1 MAQIAKVMD
10 HFQIALPAKI
20 RNKFHIKVGDFL
32 EARAVKEGILLK
44 PKELVDKSQAYFWT
58 KEWQEAEKKVDK
70 HFKSRRFKTFE
81 SVEDFLKDLHK

>member
-1 MAQIAKVMD
+1 MAEIAKVMD

-32 EARAVKEGILLK
+32 EARAVKDGILLK

-58 KEWQEAEKKVDK
+58 KEWQKAEKKVDK
-70 HFKSRRFKTFE
+70 DFKSRQFKTFE

>member
-1 MAQIAKVMD
+1 MAEIAKVMD

-32 EARAVKEGILLK
+32 EARAVKDGILLK

-58 KEWQEAEKKVDK
+58 KEWQEAERKVDK
-70 HFKSRRFKTFE
+70 DFRAGRFKTFE